1 MKKHFRYVR
10 VEVHQCMPT
19 FIMTDIELISRDAQ
33 ELVRRARVIFDNAR
47 KEDKEYKAALQEQL
61 NTITSI
67 DMLHECMQI
76 PIVKDTLEKDEE
88 ENISRSKEHFI
99 TKFLTLL
106 SGNDDLSTNARAI
119 AAQLL
124 HCTPINS

>member
-1 MKKHFRYVR
+1 
-10 VEVHQCMPT
+10 VHQCMPT